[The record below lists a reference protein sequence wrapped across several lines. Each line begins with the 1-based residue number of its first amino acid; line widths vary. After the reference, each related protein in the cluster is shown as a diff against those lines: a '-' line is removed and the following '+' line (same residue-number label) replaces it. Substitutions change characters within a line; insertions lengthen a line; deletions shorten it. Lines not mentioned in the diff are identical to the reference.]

1 MFQLFAP
8 GPFGIEAPD
17 IRTNKWKNMRQVPQ
31 TQTYSWLGLYFSIY
45 RERMTHCNPTLTR
58 FIQSISNI
66 CWWIYIYM
74 FFFKGFIPIHSHWY
88 TTRLFKHIYPLLPVI
103 QPTFPGRTNPG
114 NMGSVEIHQSLARI
128 HGFCIYITNTKPWM
142 INPFSTGFKWFLWE
156 KYYLTILSV
165 GITTIYEG
173 NLDPMTWRLAHVG
186 F

>member
-1 MFQLFAP
+1 M
-8 GPFGIEAPD
+8 
-17 IRTNKWKNMRQVPQ
+17 N
-31 TQTYSWLGLYFSIY
+31 
-45 RERMTHCNPTLTR
+45 
-58 FIQSISNI
+58 
-66 CWWIYIYM
+66 IYIYM

-186 F
+186 FLTSFNILRLGYDKKELGICSVRNGSQSNARSVCNHS